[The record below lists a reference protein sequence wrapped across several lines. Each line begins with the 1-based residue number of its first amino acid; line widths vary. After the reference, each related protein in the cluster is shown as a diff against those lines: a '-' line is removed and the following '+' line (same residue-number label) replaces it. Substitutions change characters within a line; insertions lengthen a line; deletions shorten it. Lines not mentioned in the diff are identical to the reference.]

1 MVTSEGTSLK
11 NWTVDTRHYW
21 IESLRIFLG
30 LLIVYKGCYFVQ
42 NLELIYE
49 HIEAT
54 TNLDAFVVA
63 HYVVFAHLL
72 GGVMIIAGLLTR
84 LAVIFQIPIVLVG
97 AWYFSG
103 AGGTFFGPTTEL
115 EYSLLILML
124 LIVFLFYGAGKWSI
138 DHRIMRKREE
148 ELG

>member
-1 MVTSEGTSLK
+1 MITSEGTSWK
-11 NWTVDTRHYW
+11 NWAVDTRHYW

-30 LLIVYKGCYFVQ
+30 FLLVYKGWYFVQ
-42 NLELIYE
+42 NLDLIYE

-54 TNLDAFVVA
+54 TTLDTFVTV

-72 GGVMIIAGLLTR
+72 GGVMIIVGILTR
-84 LAVIFQIPIVLVG
+84 LAIIFQIPIVIVG

-103 AGGTFFGPTTEL
+103 EGSTFFGPTTEL

-124 LIVFLFYGAGKWSI
+124 LIVFLFYGAGKWSV
-138 DHRIMRKREE
+138 DHRIMRNKEAE
-148 ELG
+148 TA